1 MTTASPA
8 RARRIRTWS
17 LAAAVVLLAALVL
30 TSCPDLRDGTPGQL
44 FRAEQEAES
53 AARSAALALDLL
65 NRERS
70 TAALASVAVSD
81 ARDEVV
87 KAFEMVSGTG
97 VDDATDLTRQSL
109 LTNSMSKIIDQ
120 LDTAEATLNHVD
132 TGQSPKS
139 LQQALSASADALA
152 TSYR

>member
-1 MTTASPA
+1 M
-8 RARRIRTWS
+8 
-17 LAAAVVLLAALVL
+17 
-30 TSCPDLRDGTPGQL
+30 
-44 FRAEQEAES
+44 
-53 AARSAALALDLL
+53 
-65 NRERS
+65 
-70 TAALASVAVSD
+70 SD

-120 LDTAEATLNHVD
+120 LDTAEATLNRVD

-139 LQQALSASADALA
+139 LQQALTASADALA